1 METFF
6 QFILFL
12 LSSFGMSFIVT
23 QSKLFIPLRTY
34 LSKKNSFLHSL
45 FTCIFCFG
53 TWTAF
58 FIRFLMML
66 WLRDP
71 FTMIWRDGIDIFL
84 HGMAGGIVC
93 YFGYLFYL
101 KLDENKT

>member
-1 METFF
+1 MVY
-6 QFILFL
+6 FILFYL
-12 LSSFGMSFIVT
+12 ATFGMTMIVT
-23 QSKLFIPLRTY
+23 KSKLFT
-34 LSKKNSFLHSL
+34 FLQKAFKPQSYWWTL
-45 FTCIFCFG
+45 FNCPFCFG
-53 TWTAF
+53 TWVGF

-101 KLDENKT
+101 KLDEDKT